1 MTSLDSSVSN
11 ACEGAAGEGAATAS
25 VNASA
30 PLTPAQIACKEGR
43 AREPYETH
51 PVSSCGAPEGTP
63 LRALQL
69 VELDLMERID
79 AIFKELGLRYYL
91 LGGTLLGAV
100 RHGGFIPWD
109 DDVDIAMLRED
120 YERFCSVAHE
130 LPAPY
135 VFEDMFSRRDFTC
148 IYGKC
153 YDTSTKYVEEKAKD
167 LDICHGIFLDIFPID
182 NITLKSRR
190 RQCRIV
196 ASLNAVRCIKQKTVP
211 FKPRHILYLP
221 LLVLSCRTL
230 GRLALREMKR
240 LDGKPTEYVCPI
252 CQSGTA
258 KPAFRRSMFLDTI
271 SADFE
276 GRPYP
281 IPREY
286 GEYLGGYYKNYMELP
301 PESSRHPTH
310 GVVEVDLG
318 EADT

>member
-1 MTSLDSSVSN
+1 MGTDSYTVGGVPIEKVQEKMLGILSAVDALCKKHGIRYVLDS
-11 ACEGAAGEGAATAS
+11 
-25 VNASA
+25 
-30 PLTPAQIACKEGR
+30 
-43 AREPYETH
+43 
-51 PVSSCGAPEGTP
+51 
-63 LRALQL
+63 
-69 VELDLMERID
+69 
-79 AIFKELGLRYYL
+79 
-91 LGGTLLGAV
+91 GTLLGAV

-240 LDGKPTEYVCPI
+240 LDGKPTEYVCPR